1 MTWIFT
7 NDELDRVLTMADS
20 IEAIETGYR
29 DLAEGRGG
37 NRGRAEIVSP
47 APEAGSVYALKS
59 MDGVHSPSGFASI
72 RLNSDIIGW
81 REVGGSTRREKVPA
95 APGNRYVGLV
105 LLFSTVNGEPLAIF
119 PDGLVQ
125 RMRVGATNGLACRYL
140 AREDAKTAAI
150 IGSGWQAG
158 AQAMAIAAVRPITR
172 FRCYS
177 PNKANREAFARDMS
191 TRLGIDVVP
200 AATVEEAIADADIV
214 ACATSALDPIIGHN
228 HIRKGVHYSTIK
240 TAEMAPA
247 AIAACDRRVV
257 HVRDNAPLVVRTHG
271 VELAEDRKGAHAPDA
286 SVNEKAMPQL
296 TELVTGAAKG
306 RESADEATCFLNYSG
321 IGYQFTLVGGV
332 AYQKAVAAG
341 LGRELPTE
349 WFTQIEH
356 P

>member
-7 NDELDRVLTMADS
+7 NDELDQVLTMADS

-150 IGSGWQAG
+150 IGSSTG
-158 AQAMAIAAVRPITR
+158 
-172 FRCYS
+172 FS
-177 PNKANREAFARDMS
+177 P
-191 TRLGIDVVP
+191 
-200 AATVEEAIADADIV
+200 
-214 ACATSALDPIIGHN
+214 
-228 HIRKGVHYSTIK
+228 
-240 TAEMAPA
+240 
-247 AIAACDRRVV
+247 
-257 HVRDNAPLVVRTHG
+257 
-271 VELAEDRKGAHAPDA
+271 
-286 SVNEKAMPQL
+286 
-296 TELVTGAAKG
+296 
-306 RESADEATCFLNYSG
+306 
-321 IGYQFTLVGGV
+321 
-332 AYQKAVAAG
+332 
-341 LGRELPTE
+341 
-349 WFTQIEH
+349 
-356 P
+356 